1 MARTSSE
8 KDREYFW
15 RNRYLLSPAVT
26 AEHFGVP
33 SLRASLEDALG
44 LLGSPAGVLV
54 QRVLPSDPTGELL
67 RLLEA
72 LDAQTKPATREGVW
86 FSPDNARALLLAQ
99 TRAPGYDIDG
109 QEQAVGAIRAAHTKA
124 AAEAGAEL
132 KLMMTGPGV
141 FSVTARQRIKDDAL
155 RSRSSRPGSSAP
167 CCSPFIAR
175 GACSDW
181 GSCRSPRAR

>member
-1 MARTSSE
+1 M
-8 KDREYFW
+8 
-15 RNRYLLSPAVT
+15 T

-155 RSRSSRPGSSAP
+155 RFSLIATGLVGAMLLAL
-167 CCSPFIAR
+167 IAR